1 MDIDY
6 DFSDVDQ
13 FFEIGWKEL
22 REEVE
27 QVAKEAI
34 QYARDT
40 QRFNNWTYNLR
51 HGHEFHVTR
60 YASLDL
66 WNNMFYAPYVEAK
79 GYDVLTGAAL
89 YARSELRKRI
99 G

>member
-13 FFEIGWKEL
+13 YFEIGWKEL

-34 QYARDT
+34 QYAVRYGEYK
-40 QRFNNWTYNLR
+40 NWTWQLR
-51 HGHEFHVTR
+51 EGNEFHVTR